1 VSGLATIFVADLL
14 PILLIAGAGYLL
26 ARRGGVDVR
35 TLSNVAFYILLPCLI
50 FHMLV
55 TSTLTGREV
64 GQMAL
69 AAALITAAM
78 AVVGAVA
85 ARLLGLAR
93 VESSAFLLVVMFSN
107 GGNYGLPL
115 VSFAFGPV
123 ALQFATVFFLTG
135 AVLTF
140 TIGGLLAAA
149 GRRPAIDALRDVLK
163 MPMVYAAVAALIVLS
178 LGITI
183 SPILL
188 RPVSLLRDAALPT
201 MILILGMQ
209 VQRAVVPRRPV
220 VSLTA
225 VMVSLM
231 IAPFVAIGVATALGI
246 TGEARQAVVILSSM
260 PVAVSTTIL
269 AIQYDIDPEMVTSSV
284 FLSTIL
290 SPLTLVP
297 LIAWLS

>member
-1 VSGLATIFVADLL
+1 MSGLATIFVADLL

-35 TLSNVAFYILLPCLI
+35 TLSNVAFYVLLPCLI

-78 AVVGAVA
+78 ALVGAVA

-183 SPILL
+183 SPYRLSMGPIALETYRRFPDLTYYAQDMPTLDLLL
-188 RPVSLLRDAALPT
+188 RGRPLPNGTPDAKVPVHPDHPFFRDD
-201 MILILGMQ
+201 
-209 VQRAVVPRRPV
+209 R
-220 VSLTA
+220 
-225 VMVSLM
+225 
-231 IAPFVAIGVATALGI
+231 
-246 TGEARQAVVILSSM
+246 
-260 PVAVSTTIL
+260 
-269 AIQYDIDPEMVTSSV
+269 TSEQHV
-284 FLSTIL
+284 WFTR
-290 SPLTLVP
+290 LVCEIP
-297 LIAWLS
+297 